1 MSWKDY
7 LQDASLRGVPFK
19 VSSDEAR
26 FGRRVQV
33 HEYPNRDKPYSEDLG
48 RATRRFSVEA
58 YVIGDD
64 FMIQRNKLINEIEKA
79 GAAKLVHPYYGEMSI
94 TIDELARVT
103 HTDNEGRMCRISFS
117 FVEAGEL
124 SFPTAG
130 LATNNK
136 LSASTS
142 WLEDFLTDLYGD
154 FSLGGLSDFIS
165 DGVIS
170 DAEDMIDEI
179 TNTFNYIDR
188 GVTAASRLLKGDM
201 SVILSG
207 SGSNLFSRLQTM
219 WRSANRLNSN
229 AKSLVSLIKN
239 LTGVTA
245 GHDFAPRGVWKT
257 NSKTTQT
264 RVTNS
269 NTVAQAI
276 RSSALVESAYAVT
289 SLPKSKS
296 SVKAQLAAS
305 SGAGGTAT
313 SKNITV
319 SHPAVTDIDASDSVT
334 NAGSTSSTA
343 TDEIPSWEDL
353 HDIRH
358 ALNTAIDNEL
368 SRTTDDQLFQALVR
382 VRADVN
388 NDISARLTQI
398 AQLTQRTTNEVLP
411 ALVLAADWYDDA
423 NRADEIIS
431 RNNITHPGFVPVTTL
446 TVPAK

>member
-48 RATRRFSVEA
+48 RATRRFSVDA

-79 GAAKLVHPYYGEMSI
+79 GAAKLIHPYYGEMSI
-94 TIDELARVT
+94 TIDEPARLA
-103 HTDNEGRMCRISFS
+103 HADNEGRMCRISFS

-124 SFPTAG
+124 SFPISG
-130 LATNNK
+130 LATNSK
-136 LSASTS
+136 LTTSTS
-142 WLEDFLTDLYGD
+142 WLEDFLSGLYDD
-154 FSLGGLSDFIS
+154 FGLDGLSDFIS

-170 DAEDMIDEI
+170 DAESMIDEV
-179 TNTFNYIDR
+179 TNTFRYIDQ
-188 GVTAASRLLKGDM
+188 GVTAASRLLRGDM

-207 SGSNLFSRLQTM
+207 GGSNLFNRLQTM
-219 WRSANRLNSN
+219 WRSANRLTTN
-229 AKSLVSLIKN
+229 AKSLVSLVTN
-239 LTGVTA
+239 LTGVTT
-245 GHDFAPRGVWKT
+245 GHDLSPRGTWKT
-257 NSKTTQT
+257 NSKTTNT

-269 NTVAQAI
+269 NTVAHAI
-276 RSSALVESAYAVT
+276 RTSALIEAVYAVT

-296 SVKAQLAAS
+296 SITAQLAATNGS
-305 SGAGGTAT
+305 VGTAT

-319 SHPAVTDIDASDSVT
+319 SHPAVTDIDVSDTITTAGTTTSTTVESV
-334 NAGSTSSTA
+334 
-343 TDEIPSWEDL
+343 PSWSDL
-353 HDIRH
+353 HEIRTTI
-358 ALNTAIDNEL
+358 NVAIDKEL
-368 SRTTDDQLFQALVR
+368 ERTTDDQLFQALVR

-388 NDISARLTQI
+388 NDITSRLTQTARLTE
-398 AQLTQRTTNEVLP
+398 RTTNEVLP

-423 NRADEIIS
+423 GRADEIVS
-431 RNNITHPGFVPVTTL
+431 RNNIIHPGFVPVTTL